1 MSLPKLYTLA
11 EAVAAF
17 GSSGVSEKSL
27 RREVHAGRLKAAR
40 TRAGHN
46 AKILIREEDLLA
58 WLDGVASRRSLVPAP
73 SRVKRQAAVHE

>member
-46 AKILIREEDLLA
+46 AKIL
-58 WLDGVASRRSLVPAP
+58 
-73 SRVKRQAAVHE
+73 